1 MMLILIKQE
10 SCIMGYGLIVE
21 RCAPT
26 IPTATTTSAGTTTER
41 VLIILVVLS
50 LLELKD
56 ITRILHARELEDSML
71 RNLILFD
78 ASI

>member
-26 IPTATTTSAGTTTER
+26 TATTTTVTGTTTER
-41 VLIILVVLS
+41 VLIIVVVLL
-50 LLELKD
+50 LLELKN
-56 ITRILHARELEDSML
+56 ITRILHASKLEDSIQ
-71 RNLILFD
+71 NLILFE